1 MVNKDHPLNFFKKME
16 REKKFNIGDKTF
28 IAKFPNVGQMIDIE
42 SLKQALTNNRY
53 GIMAASGISS
63 MYDALDIVDA
73 VAFLKVCVPSVSK
86 FYNIDNYMALQI
98 DVVKDFVDAYK
109 KELKPWYDN
118 LISELKGISLNNGS
132 GSSEGKE

>member
-1 MVNKDHPLNFFKKME
+1 ME

-98 DVVKDFVDAYK
+98 DVVKDFVDVYK

>member
-1 MVNKDHPLNFFKKME
+1 ME
-16 REKKFNIGDKTF
+16 REKKFNIGGKTF

-98 DVVKDFVDAYK
+98 DVVKDFVDVYK